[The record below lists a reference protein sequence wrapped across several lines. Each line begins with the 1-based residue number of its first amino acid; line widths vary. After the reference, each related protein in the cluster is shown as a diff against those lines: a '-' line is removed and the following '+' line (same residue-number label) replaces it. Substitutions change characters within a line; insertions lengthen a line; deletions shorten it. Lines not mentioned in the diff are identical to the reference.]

1 MTFRHMHNDIR
12 SEYFLL
18 VVLENS
24 DRYSQEYRH
33 IRAEVVR
40 RAVPHKMAI
49 LAEPHF
55 EPRVEVWND
64 DHKDNCTGYRSAS
77 WVLSK
82 TSGTYVDGMALRGQ
96 IDSHPIHTP
105 LNKGRPYGNN
115 VDFKAHSID
124 WNTARAIADFYKKQD
139 AFVTKH
145 NLTRRDND
153 FYVALNHLAQFLKI
167 TKVLFHKEGVTHC
180 SLAEANC
187 FEETDIAFASVRIE
201 EMLKPFYKETPTA

>member
-12 SEYFLL
+12 SEYLLL
-18 VVLENS
+18 VVLENL
-24 DRYSQEYRH
+24 DCYSREYRH

-82 TSGTYVDGMALRGQ
+82 TSGTYVDGMQLRGQ
-96 IDSHPIHTP
+96 IDVGSRP
-105 LNKGRPYGNN
+105 LNKGRPYGNR

-124 WNTARAIADFYKKQD
+124 WNTALAIADFYKKQD

-187 FEETDIAFASVRIE
+187 FEETDIAFASVRID
-201 EMLKPFYKETPTA
+201 EMLKPFYRD

>member
-1 MTFRHMHNDIR
+1 MHNDI
-12 SEYFLL
+12 SSKYLL
-18 VVLENS
+18 LIALEERDS
-24 DRYSQEYRH
+24 FSSEYRH
-33 IRAEVVR
+33 ISATVVR
-40 RAVPHKMAI
+40 QAMPHAVNSENVVVDWADEYADK
-49 LAEPHF
+49 
-55 EPRVEVWND
+55 
-64 DHKDNCTGYRSAS
+64 CTGYRSAS

-82 TSGTYVDGMALRGQ
+82 TSGIYVDGMCLRGQ
-96 IDSHPIHTP
+96 IDVGPRP

-153 FYVALNHLAQFLKI
+153 FYVQLNHLAQFLKI
-167 TKVLFHKEGVTHC
+167 TKVLFRKKGVTHC

-187 FEETDIAFASVRIE
+187 FEECDIVFASVRIN
-201 EMLKPFYKETPTA
+201 EMLQPFYKETTAE

>member
-1 MTFRHMHNDIR
+1 MHNDIC
-12 SEYFLL
+12 SEYLLL

-24 DRYSQEYRH
+24 DHYSREYRH

-82 TSGTYVDGMALRGQ
+82 TSGTYVDGMQLRGQ
-96 IDSHPIHTP
+96 IDVGSRP
-105 LNKGRPYGNN
+105 LNKGRPYGNR
-115 VDFKAHSID
+115 VEFKAHSID
-124 WNTARAIADFYKKQD
+124 WNTARAIEQFYKKQD

-145 NLTRRDND
+145 NLTRRDDN

-167 TKVLFHKEGVTHC
+167 TKVLFHKEYVTHA
-180 SLAEANC
+180 SLADANC
-187 FEETDIAFASVRIE
+187 FEETDIAFASVRID
-201 EMLKPFYKETPTA
+201 EMLKPFYRD

>member
-1 MTFRHMHNDIR
+1 MTFRHMHNDVR
-12 SEYFLL
+12 SEYLLL

-33 IRAEVVR
+33 IRADVVR
-40 RAVPHKMAI
+40 RAVPHVLSPI
-49 LAEPHF
+49 IE
-55 EPRVEVWND
+55 EGDVQRVTTWND
-64 DHKDNCTGYRSAS
+64 EYPSKCTGYRSAS

-82 TSGTYVDGMALRGQ
+82 TSGTYVDGMQLRGQ

-105 LNKGRPYGNN
+105 LNNGRPYGNSVN
-115 VDFKAHSID
+115 FKAHSID

-139 AFVTKH
+139 AFATKY
-145 NLTRRDND
+145 NLTRRDDN

-187 FEETDIAFASVRIE
+187 FEETDIAFASVRID
-201 EMLKPFYKETPTA
+201 EMLKPFYKD

>member
-12 SEYFLL
+12 SEYLLL
-18 VVLENS
+18 VVLENL
-24 DRYSQEYRH
+24 DCYSREYRH

-82 TSGTYVDGMALRGQ
+82 TSGTYVDGMTLRGQ
-96 IDSHPIHTP
+96 IDVGSRP
-105 LNKGRPYGNN
+105 LNKGRPYGNR
-115 VDFKAHSID
+115 VEFKAHSID
-124 WNTARAIADFYKKQD
+124 WNTARAIEQFYKKQD

-153 FYVALNHLAQFLKI
+153 FYVQLNHLAQFLKI

-187 FEETDIAFASVRIE
+187 FEETDIAFASVRID
-201 EMLKPFYKETPTA
+201 EMLKPFYKD